1 MIEWEQSTSYYAGID
16 QTGNFNTCRH
26 YHTHFFLPII
36 PTWFFIFILENDY

>member
-26 YHTHFFLPII
+26 YHTHFFGQLYQLE
-36 PTWFFIFILENDY
+36 FFFFLENDY